1 MVPNWY
7 HPNGWPSACQETP
20 ILLQAETFPRN
31 LHAKLL
37 DSVENGAYS
46 GLMSGREGLRREL
59 QRRGLKQREVAR
71 RMGVTE
77 GHLSYLLA
85 GKRPMSP
92 RMGRL
97 LSWATGISLV
107 LILDEHEGTSI

>member
-1 MVPNWY
+1 VP
-7 HPNGWPSACQETP
+7 
-20 ILLQAETFPRN
+20 
-31 LHAKLL
+31 
-37 DSVENGAYS
+37 
-46 GLMSGREGLRREL
+46 REGLRREL
-59 QRRGLKQREVAR
+59 QRRGLTQREVAR

-107 LILDEHEGTSI
+107 LILDEHEGEGGTA